1 VSDVAKITIQPQGGA
16 LTADIFSDGRPT
28 GTAYS
33 ARRSVM
39 DWLEDWVDNNLQ
51 VPEFVEEDEMEAE
64 AAICIKDA
72 LDAGYSETHLINA
85 VDGTLKSFLCRRQ
98 NEFTEAR
105 IAPAI
110 DD

>member
-1 VSDVAKITIQPQGGA
+1 VSDVAKITIQTHGEA
-16 LTADIFSDGRPT
+16 LAAGIFSDGRQI
-28 GTAYS
+28 GTDYS
-33 ARRSVM
+33 ARRSVI

-51 VPEFVEEDEMEAE
+51 VPEFLEEDEMEAE

-72 LDAGYSETHLINA
+72 LNAGYSEIDLIKA
-85 VDGTLKSFLCRRQ
+85 VDGNLKSFLCRRQ

-105 IAPAI
+105 IAPTI